1 MKASAIRHALPKFL
15 FPSGVPAGVA
25 ADFQINNLPY
35 GVFRP
40 RIGGEARIGVALG
53 NKVLDLKALS
63 EKGLLPSDRGLS
75 EKTLNTF
82 MGSGSQSW
90 QEVRHEMQKV
100 LLCDEHAKNLSN
112 RCSLPEVTHEQD
124 AVEMLLPAQ
133 IGDYTDF
140 FASREHAENCGKMF
154 RPGADPLQPNW
165 LHLPVG
171 YHGRAS
177 TVVVSGTDVRR
188 PCGQIVAN
196 DKPTEPSFGPE
207 PRLDIELEMGCFVGP
222 GNKLGERI
230 KLEEAEEHLFG
241 VVLLND
247 WSARGIQRWEY
258 VPLGPFLG
266 KNFASTISPWV
277 VPFAALEPYRVAT
290 PAQDAPEPLPY
301 LRQASGSKQSFNI
314 QLEVDLKT
322 PEMAAPETITRSNLK
337 YMYWSL
343 AQQLTHHT
351 VNGCRV
357 APGDMF
363 GTGTISGPDPT
374 MLGSFLELSWSGKND
389 VLLDGGKVKRK
400 FLQDGDTVTM
410 RASCEGPDGSRVGF
424 GECKGMILPALEE

>member
-1 MKASAIRHALPKFL
+1 L
-15 FPSGVPAGVA
+15 FPNGVPAGVA
-25 ADFQINNLPY
+25 ADFQVNNLPY

-40 RIGGEARIGVALG
+40 KKGGAARIGVALG
-53 NKVLDLKALS
+53 DKVLDLKALS
-63 EKGLLPSDRGLS
+63 ERGLLPNNCGLS
-75 EKTLNTF
+75 ERTLNAF
-82 MGSGSQSW
+82 MASGSQAW
-90 QEVRHEMQKV
+90 REVRHEMQKV
-100 LLCDEHAKNLSN
+100 LLCDDHAKNLSTHG
-112 RCSLPEVTHEQD
+112 SLNEVTHDQSTVD
-124 AVEMLLPAQ
+124 MLLPAQ

-140 FASREHAENCGKMF
+140 FASREHAENCGRMF

-165 LHLPVG
+165 LHLPIG

-177 TVVVSGTDVRR
+177 TIVVSGTDFRR
-188 PCGQIVAN
+188 PRGQVVCN
-196 DKPTEPSFGPE
+196 DRPTEPSFGPE

-222 GNKLGERI
+222 GNNLGEPI
-230 KLEEAEEHLFG
+230 KLENAEEHLFG

-277 VPFAALEPYRVAT
+277 VPFDALEPYRVAT

-301 LRQASGSKQSFNI
+301 LRQAPGSRQSFDI
-314 QLEVDLKT
+314 QLEVNLKT
-322 PEMAAPETITRSNLK
+322 REVAAPETIARSNLK

-363 GTGTISGPDPT
+363 GTGTISGPEPG
-374 MLGSFLELSWSGKND
+374 MLGSLLELTWSGKNEI
-389 VLLDGGKVKRK
+389 LLDDGKVKRK
-400 FLQDGDTVTM
+400 FLEDGDTVSL
-410 RASCEGPDGSRVGF
+410 RAVCEGADGSRIGF
-424 GECKGMILPALEE
+424 GECTGTILPAIED